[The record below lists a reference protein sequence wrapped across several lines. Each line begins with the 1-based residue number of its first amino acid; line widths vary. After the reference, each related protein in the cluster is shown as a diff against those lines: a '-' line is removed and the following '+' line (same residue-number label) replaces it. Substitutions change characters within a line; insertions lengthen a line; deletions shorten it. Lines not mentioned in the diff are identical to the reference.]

1 MAIKTHANGGSR
13 FIRLFAERESVR
25 ETLAINKANRSHGIS
40 QAAAL
45 FITHP
50 LFNIKLYHLRK
61 EQLSGARRARV
72 GM

>member
-1 MAIKTHANGGSR
+1 MVAQD
-13 FIRLFAERESVR
+13 LFVYSQRECVR

-45 FITHP
+45 FKTHP